1 MSKFFNGSGV
11 SSVLTDI
18 ITNADEELCIVSPYL
33 KIPIQTKNYLK
44 TTDKKN
50 IPITIVYRTDSSL
63 NEDDLRFFNE
73 LNHLDLL
80 HCDNL
85 HSKCYINEKEGLIT
99 SMNLHEHSQVTNWE
113 MGIKFSKQSDL
124 EIYTDVVK
132 ELNYLLS
139 SSQPHTLKQKA
150 QGTKQ
155 NDQSNYPSKSSQKIV
170 YKPKEAPKKS
180 LFSKVLDSV
189 LGEEAYCI
197 RCGHSVDKF
206 NLEMPLCER
215 HYQIWAKYKDI
226 KYKEKFCHA
235 CGKPK
240 PNISFE
246 KPTCRVCFD
255 DLYKK
260 PKF

>member
-1 MSKFFNGSGV
+1 MSKFYNGSGV

-18 ITNADEELCIVSPYL
+18 ITNAEEELCIVSPYL

-50 IPITIVYRTDSSL
+50 IPITIVFRTDSSL

-73 LNHLDLL
+73 LKHLDLR

-99 SMNLHEHSQVTNWE
+99 SMNLHEHSQITNWE

-139 SSQPHTLKQKA
+139 SSHPHTLKQKI
-150 QGTKQ
+150 QET
-155 NDQSNYPSKSSQKIV
+155 SPKSSQKIV
-170 YKPKEAPKKS
+170 YKPKEAPRKG
-180 LFSKVLDSV
+180 LFTKIVDSV
-189 LGEEAYCI
+189 IGEEAYCI
-197 RCGHSVDKF
+197 RCGHTMEKF
-206 NLEMPLCER
+206 SLEKPLCDKCYPKWAQFKKKDYQER
-215 HYQIWAKYKDI
+215 H
-226 KYKEKFCHA
+226 CHA
-235 CGKPK
+235 CGELKS
-240 PNISFE
+240 NISYE
-246 KPTCRVCFD
+246 KPTCHDCFNRM
-255 DLYKK
+255 YK
-260 PKF
+260 